1 MARRTKLQAFEVE
14 FEEALDKAIDF
25 NLDDSII
32 EAVSLNDPSNPIY
45 EDDLIQKIAT
55 AEEELLSE
63 NSASTLTSNVHDD
76 VVIDESVAEQLFG
89 QKPTGEL
96 SGGTVRDTLLA
107 TKPLP
112 ANDDII
118 EPLNLG
124 PLKQNSISRIY
135 WSTTALSALWATG
148 GALIAHKLA
157 PAGLNSLANITAFIT
172 SPTGLVVTAGTM
184 IPILMSWGFA
194 QLTKRSTELR
204 NIAVLIT
211 HAAQQLNEP
220 QHISEKQAIAIGE
233 TIRKEVAAMNEG
245 IERTLGRAVE
255 LEAIIQSEV
264 HNLEQA
270 YAENES
276 RIHKLIEE
284 LNNERMAILDHA
296 SRVQSTIKGTQ
307 EQLSDE
313 FDLVASKISTNI
325 DKLTQTLSQTLEKQG
340 EDLVTK
346 LSYAGDGITK
356 QLVEKF
362 NETTVHIQQKNTEFF
377 DKLGK
382 NFDGFSE
389 RFDNNEKQ
397 LEKTFNETTAKA
409 EMHIAKIAE
418 NIQAATDQTLSSID
432 EKFKTVDTVIV
443 DRHNQSLQNLD
454 EKIIQLDEQAYK
466 ISSTFDNITAQAL
479 EAFENRLANADLSLK
494 EHGDSIIE
502 SFISRSQTLEDNV
515 EKLGG
520 FLEAHTLQINAN
532 LQERTADIANVFT
545 NGHDNVLSAIDES
558 KKLLREEIQNVDDA
572 IVDII
577 KERSQDFKLQIADQR
592 DIMENMLTSEKDK
605 IADTLRNQINEL
617 TQNVSSIEKTLTD
630 NIQIIDQRAENHLS
644 AIAYCTEK
652 LQETITQSCQTTQDA
667 LEMQAKNI
675 DIRAEALRDSLA
687 ANSFSLN
694 EVLADQT
701 RTIEQRMETIHNIIA
716 KSDIH
721 IDTALK
727 QQMDLVENVIDSN
740 NKTITEAVQ
749 NHIKNLENHTETL
762 KDTLSQSN
770 ETLFETFENR
780 IESFDE
786 NLENRAGQIFERVT
800 TLEEKLSE
808 KMGQICETI
817 KEQTSVFEERSDTLK
832 TSIALN
838 NEHAQAVQQALEIS
852 VDNICGTLENS
863 VNTVTG
869 SLHDKLME
877 ASDILTSTG
886 EQMFSSLD
894 NETNKAQEKL
904 FNASQQAALIM
915 ADQVEKSE
923 NSILSAG
930 NQLVSSVSDV
940 TAKAENIIF
949 ESGNRIVSNVEQ
961 TIHNTSEKILSVL
974 EEQTAYT
981 AEAFTIASNNA
992 QTLFNEAIHS
1002 STTAIEQLLNERS
1015 SVLYQSM
1022 QELENNLGYRLSD
1035 VGNRLEEVNNQTTS
1049 QVSGYVEHLTE
1060 LTDYLNQT
1068 AQNTTE
1074 SFGNLTQHISEQLA
1088 LSTQD
1093 AEQRIYAQNEAWMNT
1108 FVQTNSE
1115 TIQTIATMKED
1126 LINNVSAI
1134 LEQLNQSIYSIHE
1147 NSNILISTVQNIDTQ
1162 FNETTN
1168 NFFQNTNQAVEHLS
1182 TSGQTL
1188 NNNMEALQGFMQ
1200 NTFDKISHITTNFGE
1215 HAQTLSDTIHMLEQ
1229 SENTLSVTLEEK
1241 QNALS
1246 TLSNT
1251 LVSKSNE
1258 INQLIRHY
1266 EDVLSLAFKRTDEN
1280 ARNST
1285 QLLEQTLNQLT
1296 NEVSVRFSGAAED
1309 IRKLADEIRL
1319 ELLKVN
1325 NDINENIQK
1334 LPAQTKETI
1343 QTVRYTLN
1351 EQITAL
1357 KDLANVIQN
1366 DDKNSEKEQM
1376 MLAAPTSLTSNRVN
1390 STPSETT
1397 KKIVPPKPIWSQEQS
1412 KPNQNRWVSDLLAG
1426 ASCEKTQPE
1435 STNNSPISSSVQT
1448 KSHSANGSLN
1458 SLATSILKAIN
1469 HNAIVELWNHYRRG
1483 QKNIITEQLYTSN
1496 GRMIFEMIKQ
1506 KYISDINFKDSVNQ
1520 YIADFE
1526 KLLRDV
1532 SRSSGNTR
1540 TARQYLI
1547 SDTGKVYT
1555 ILAHASGRIQ

>member
-14 FEEALDKAIDF
+14 FEEALEKAMGF
-25 NLDDSII
+25 NLDDSTSDAIL
-32 EAVSLNDPSNPIY
+32 SNDLLNPIHV
-45 EDDLIQKIAT
+45 DDLIQKIAT
-55 AEEELLSE
+55 AEEEIFSE
-63 NSASTLTSNVHDD
+63 NSASILTSNVHDD
-76 VVIDESVAEQLFG
+76 VVIDKSVAEQLFG
-89 QKPTGEL
+89 QKPTDEL
-96 SGGTVRDTLLA
+96 SGGTVRDTLLP

-112 ANDDII
+112 ANDDIT

-124 PLKQNSISRIY
+124 LLKQNSISRIY

-148 GALIAHKLA
+148 GVFVAHKLA
-157 PAGLNSLANITAFIT
+157 PAGLSSLANITSFIT
-172 SPTGLVVTAGTM
+172 SPTGLVVTTGTI

-194 QLTKRSTELR
+194 QLTKRSTELH

-211 HAAQQLNEP
+211 HAAQHLSEP
-220 QHISEKQAIAIGE
+220 RHISEKQAIAIGE
-233 TIRKEVAAMNEG
+233 TIHKEVVAINEG

-255 LEAIIQSEV
+255 LEAIIQGEV

-284 LNNERMAILDHA
+284 LNNERTAILNHA

-313 FDLVASKISTNI
+313 FDLVVSKISTNI

-346 LSYAGDGITK
+346 LSYVGDDITK

-377 DKLGK
+377 DELGK

-397 LEKTFNETTAKA
+397 LEKIFNETTVKA
-409 EMHIAKIAE
+409 EMHIAKIVE
-418 NIQAATDQTLSSID
+418 NVQTVTDQTLFSID
-432 EKFKTVDTVIV
+432 EKFKTVDTVII

-454 EKIIQLDEQAYK
+454 EKIILLDEQAHK
-466 ISSTFDNITAQAL
+466 ISSTFDNITSEAL
-479 EAFENRLANADLSLK
+479 EAFENRLATVDLSLK

-502 SFISRSQTLEDNV
+502 SFISRSQILEDKV

-520 FLEAHTLQINAN
+520 FLEAHSLQINAN

-545 NGHDNVLSAIDES
+545 NGHDNVLSAINES

-577 KERSQDFKLQIADQR
+577 KERSQDFKLQIANQR

-605 IADTLRNQINEL
+605 IADTLRNQIDEL

-630 NIQIIDQRAENHLS
+630 NIQIIDQRAESHLF
-644 AIAYCTEK
+644 AIVHCTEK

-667 LEMQAKNI
+667 LEKQAKNI

-687 ANSFSLN
+687 TNSFSLN

-701 RTIEQRMETIHNIIA
+701 RTIEQRMETIHHIIA

-727 QQMDLVENVIDSN
+727 QQMDLVENVIDNN

-749 NHIKNLENHTETL
+749 NHIKSLENHTETL

-770 ETLFETFENR
+770 EILFETFENR

-786 NLENRAGQIFERVT
+786 NLENRTGQIFERVT
-800 TLEEKLSE
+800 ILGETVSE

-817 KEQTSVFEERSDTLK
+817 KEQTSVFEEHSETLK

-838 NEHAQAVQQALEIS
+838 NEHTQAMQQTLETSI
-852 VDNICGTLENS
+852 DNICGTLENS

-869 SLHDKLME
+869 SLHDKVME
-877 ASDILTSTG
+877 ASDILASTS
-886 EQMFSSLD
+886 EQMLSSLD
-894 NETNKAQEKL
+894 DETNKVQEKL
-904 FNASQQAALIM
+904 INASQQAALIM
-915 ADQVEKSE
+915 VDQAEKSE
-923 NSILSAG
+923 TSILSAS
-930 NQLVSSVSDV
+930 NQFVSSVNDV
-940 TAKAENIIF
+940 TTRAENIIF
-949 ESGNRIVSNVEQ
+949 ESGNRIASNVEQ

-1002 STTAIEQLLNERS
+1002 STTAVEQLLNERS
-1015 SVLYQSM
+1015 NVLYQSM
-1022 QELENNLGYRLSD
+1022 QEFENNLGYRLSD
-1035 VGNRLEEVNNQTTS
+1035 ISNRLEEANNQTAS
-1049 QVSGYVEHLTE
+1049 QVSGYVEQLTE

-1068 AQNTTE
+1068 AQHTTE

-1093 AEQRIYAQNEAWMNT
+1093 AEERIYAQNEAWVNT

-1115 TIQTIATMKED
+1115 AIQTMATMKED

-1134 LEQLNQSIYSIHE
+1134 LEQLKQSIYNIHE

-1168 NFFQNTNQAVEHLS
+1168 NFFQNTNQAAEHLS
-1182 TSGQTL
+1182 NSGQAL
-1188 NNNMEALQGFMQ
+1188 NNNMEALQGVMQ
-1200 NTFDKISHITTNFGE
+1200 NTFDKISHITTNFSE
-1215 HAQTLSDTIHMLEQ
+1215 HAQTLSDTIYMLEK
-1229 SENTLSVTLEEK
+1229 SENTLSATLEGK

-1258 INQLIRHY
+1258 INQLIKHY
-1266 EDVLSLAFKRTDEN
+1266 EDALSLAFKRTGEN
-1280 ARNST
+1280 TRNST
-1285 QLLEQTLNQLT
+1285 QSLEQTLNQLI
-1296 NEVSVRFSGAAED
+1296 NEVSARFSGAAED
-1309 IRKLADEIRL
+1309 IRKSADEIRL
-1319 ELLKVN
+1319 QLLKVN

-1351 EQITAL
+1351 EQIAAL
-1357 KDLANVIQN
+1357 KDLTNVIQN
-1366 DDKNSEKEQM
+1366 NDKNSEKDQLM
-1376 MLAAPTSLTSNRVN
+1376 SAMPTSLTSNGGN
-1390 STPSETT
+1390 STSPETT

-1412 KPNQNRWVSDLLAG
+1412 KSNQNRWVSDLLAG

-1435 STNNSPISSSVQT
+1435 NANNSSVASPVQT
-1448 KSHSANGSLN
+1448 KSYPANGSLN
-1458 SLATSILKAIN
+1458 SLATSILQAIN
-1469 HNAIVELWNHYRRG
+1469 HDAIVKLWNHYRRG
-1483 QKNIITEQLYTSN
+1483 QKNIITEQIYTSN
-1496 GRMIFEMIKQ
+1496 GKMIFEMIKQ
-1506 KYISDINFKDSVNQ
+1506 KYTSDINFKESVNQ

-1555 ILAHASGRIQ
+1555 MLAHASGRIQ